1 MAALCRSSAAC
12 PGRSRLRVKRL
23 VLSPA
28 MGTGRQAGRHPS
40 LRPLV
45 RKRNWASFPR
55 RRPSPLLPGPRAA
68 RRPRARSPEG
78 RPRLVPPAEALR
90 RGAAPAASLTALR
103 ADPAALWGPA
113 AAPWAQPAARVP
125 QRVGQPGA
133 TRCEAPGAEP
143 SSCGGE
149 ESPPVSPPVSVRAG
163 GVWAAAMGA
172 RALGIVQ
179 SFPWHGTPLPSLTHA
194 YG

>member
-28 MGTGRQAGRHPS
+28 MGTGRRAGGRPS

-45 RKRNWASFPR
+45 RKRNWAPCPR
-55 RRPSPLLPGPRAA
+55 RRRPSPSPLLPGPCAA

-90 RGAAPAASLTALR
+90 RGAAPAASLTALPRGLSPGTGCPLGAGHRPVLPPALTRLQGGMLAHRSHSLCWQECCLTPER
-103 ADPAALWGPA
+103 AAVV
-113 AAPWAQPAARVP
+113 R
-125 QRVGQPGA
+125 
-133 TRCEAPGAEP
+133 
-143 SSCGGE
+143 
-149 ESPPVSPPVSVRAG
+149 RAG
-163 GVWAAAMGA
+163 G
-172 RALGIVQ
+172 IQ
-179 SFPWHGTPLPSLTHA
+179 SFCA
-194 YG
+194 